1 MIKRLLLPTVIVVL
15 GLASCTKDKHSTCML
30 EEGIPHHAD
39 SVIQVVGDTRNVP
52 LILSTIDSL
61 EQEGEL
67 SKVRVIFYKTVAY
80 NLREEYR
87 TSFALYEQLDNIN
100 VKKLTDLCDVEC
112 YVYSYNNYV
121 RLLCE
126 MKRYDEALNVAFTV
140 DKKLKAVG
148 HNSFIDHHDIAQIIG
163 NCQLNLGQTQKAA
176 ASYQRALQ
184 GIHNRLSIHSD
195 PLDYREC
202 QKTMNAIAR
211 IYIEKALY
219 NEAAPWIQRQ
229 DSLYLLA
236 DKHPHRDSVFQD
248 EMKAEICYCK
258 ALLAHAQGRNDEAE
272 KAYNDYLST
281 QTSKVTGNII
291 NNNEYLLQTQRY
303 SEAADNY
310 RLLDQYM
317 LEGNLENDLEN
328 IGRYYI
334 PKFQANMLAGRTDS
348 ALNIAN
354 RVAQIYDSALNQQK
368 LSLAAEVAAVY
379 DIQGKERQ
387 IAEQRSKLY
396 QMRLVAIAVCLF
408 LIVISFG
415 VIIINHRN
423 HLKKLKQEH
432 RKLEDAYDKLDT
444 TNHQLIE
451 ANKRAEES
459 ARMKTNFIQQI
470 SHEIRTPLNILTG
483 FTQVL
488 ASPNIELSSENLQE
502 AKKKIEENSKRI
514 TDLIDK
520 MLDLS
525 DASSEI
531 GNCCEDDVMP
541 IDIATQ
547 AVEKCGIKEATHL
560 DFNIQLSQQA
570 EVQHITTNKEY
581 AVKALTLILD
591 NARKFTRPAEATGM
605 SVGKIK
611 QRVTLQ
617 IEVVNQQ
624 ICFIVEDTGIGVPP
638 EEATHIFTEFVQLNE
653 YYDGTGIGLSIARS
667 LARSMHGD
675 VMLDTTYTGGARF
688 VLTLPVNQ

>member
-1 MIKRLLLPTVIVVL
+1 MTRKLLLLTAILVL
-15 GLASCTKDKHSTCML
+15 GLASCTKDKPTTCML
-30 EEGIPHHAD
+30 EEGIPNHAD
-39 SVIQVVGDTRNVP
+39 SIIDRVGDTRNVP
-52 LILSTIDSL
+52 LILAVIDSL

-67 SKVRVIFYKTVAY
+67 SKVRGIFYKTVTY

-87 TSFALYEQLDNIN
+87 TSFALYKQLADIN
-100 VKKLTDLCDVEC
+100 VRKLTDKCDVEC

-140 DKKLKAVG
+140 DKKLKAAG

-176 ASYQRALQ
+176 ESYQRALQ
-184 GIHNRLSIHSD
+184 GVRNRLRIHSW
-195 PLDYREC
+195 PMDYREC

-211 IYIEKALY
+211 IYIEKGLY

-229 DSLYLLA
+229 DSLYQLGN
-236 DKHPHRDSVFQD
+236 KHPHRNSVFQD
-248 EMKAEICYCK
+248 EMKAEISYCK
-258 ALLAHAQGRNDEAE
+258 ALLAHAQGKNDEAE
-272 KAYNDYLST
+272 KAYHDYLST
-281 QTSKVTGNII
+281 QTSKVMGSII

-303 SEAADNY
+303 GEAADNY

-334 PKFQANMLAGRTDS
+334 PKYQANMLAGRIDS
-348 ALNIAN
+348 ALSIAN

-396 QMRLVAIAVCLF
+396 QMRLVAITVCLF
-408 LIVISFG
+408 LIAVSFG
-415 VIIINHRN
+415 IITLNHRN
-423 HLKKLKQEH
+423 HLKKLRQEH

-444 TNHQLIE
+444 TNRQLIE

-488 ASPNIELSSENLQE
+488 ASPNIELGGENLQDIS
-502 AKKKIEENSKRI
+502 KKMVENSKRI

-525 DASSEI
+525 DTNHEI
-531 GNCCEDDVMP
+531 CDCCQDNVMP
-541 IDIATQ
+541 IEIATQ
-547 AVEKCGIKEATHL
+547 AVEECGIKEASHL
-560 DFNIQLSQQA
+560 NFDIKLSQQA
-570 EVQHITTNKEY
+570 EAQHLITNKAH

-591 NARKFTRPAEATGM
+591 NARKFTRPAEATGV
-605 SVGKIK
+605 SVGSRKE
-611 QRVTLQ
+611 RVTLQ
-617 IEVVNQQ
+617 IEVANDQ

-638 EEATHIFTEFVQLNE
+638 EEANHIFTEFVQLNE

-667 LARSMHGD
+667 LARGLRGD
-675 VMLDTTYTGGARF
+675 VMLDTTYTAGARF
-688 VLTLPVNQ
+688 VLTLPINH

>member
-1 MIKRLLLPTVIVVL
+1 MTRKLLLLTAILVL
-15 GLASCTKDKHSTCML
+15 GLASCTKDKPTTCML
-30 EEGIPHHAD
+30 EEGIPNHAD
-39 SVIQVVGDTRNVP
+39 SIIDRVGDTRNVP
-52 LILSTIDSL
+52 LILAVIDSL

-67 SKVRVIFYKTVAY
+67 SKVRGIFYKTVTY

-87 TSFALYEQLDNIN
+87 TSFALYKQLADIN
-100 VKKLTDLCDVEC
+100 VRKLTDKCDVEC

-140 DKKLKAVG
+140 DKKLKAAG

-176 ASYQRALQ
+176 ESYQRALQ
-184 GIHNRLSIHSD
+184 GVRNRLSIHSW

-211 IYIEKALY
+211 IYIEKGLY

-229 DSLYLLA
+229 DSLYQLGN
-236 DKHPHRDSVFQD
+236 KHPHRNSVFQD
-248 EMKAEICYCK
+248 EMKAEISYCK
-258 ALLAHAQGRNDEAE
+258 ALLAHAQGKNDEAE
-272 KAYNDYLST
+272 KAYHDYLST
-281 QTSKVTGNII
+281 QTSKVMGSII

-303 SEAADNY
+303 GEAADNY

-334 PKFQANMLAGRTDS
+334 PKYQANMLAGRIDS
-348 ALNIAN
+348 ALSIAN
-354 RVAQIYDSALNQQK
+354 RVAQIYDSALDQQK

-396 QMRLVAIAVCLF
+396 QMRLVAITVCLF
-408 LIVISFG
+408 LIAVSFG
-415 VIIINHRN
+415 IITLNHRN
-423 HLKKLKQEH
+423 HLKKLRQEH

-444 TNHQLIE
+444 TNRQLIE
-451 ANKRAEES
+451 ATKRAEES

-488 ASPNIELSSENLQE
+488 ASPNIELGGENLQDIS
-502 AKKKIEENSKRI
+502 KKMVENSKRI

-525 DASSEI
+525 DTNHEI
-531 GNCCEDDVMP
+531 CDCCQDNVMP
-541 IDIATQ
+541 IEIATQ
-547 AVEKCGIKEATHL
+547 AVEECGIKEASHL
-560 DFNIQLSQQA
+560 NFDIKLSQQA
-570 EVQHITTNKEY
+570 EAQHLITNKTH

-591 NARKFTRPAEATGM
+591 NARKFTRPAEATGA
-605 SVGKIK
+605 SVGSRKE
-611 QRVTLQ
+611 RVTLQ
-617 IEVVNQQ
+617 IEVANNQ

-638 EEATHIFTEFVQLNE
+638 EEANHIFTEFVQLNE
-653 YYDGTGIGLSIARS
+653 YYDGTGIGLSIANGIIAEHGWKMS
-667 LARSMHGD
+667 LYYKKKTKIFTVKIRPH
-675 VMLDTTYTGGARF
+675 R
-688 VLTLPVNQ
+688 

>member
-1 MIKRLLLPTVIVVL
+1 MTRKLLLLTAILVL
-15 GLASCTKDKHSTCML
+15 GLASCTKDKPTTCML
-30 EEGIPHHAD
+30 EEGIPNHAD
-39 SVIQVVGDTRNVP
+39 SIIDRVGDTRNVP
-52 LILSTIDSL
+52 LILAVIDSL

-67 SKVRVIFYKTVAY
+67 SKVRGIFYKTVTY

-87 TSFALYEQLDNIN
+87 TSFALYKQLADIN
-100 VKKLTDLCDVEC
+100 VRKLTDKCDVEC

-140 DKKLKAVG
+140 DKKLKAAG

-176 ASYQRALQ
+176 ESYQRALQ
-184 GIHNRLSIHSD
+184 GVRNRLSIHSW

-211 IYIEKALY
+211 IYIEKGLY

-229 DSLYLLA
+229 DSLYQLGN
-236 DKHPHRDSVFQD
+236 KHPHRNSVFQD
-248 EMKAEICYCK
+248 EMKAEISYCK
-258 ALLAHAQGRNDEAE
+258 ALLAHAQGKNDEAE
-272 KAYNDYLST
+272 KAYHDYLST
-281 QTSKVTGNII
+281 QTSKVMGSII

-303 SEAADNY
+303 GEAADNY

-334 PKFQANMLAGRTDS
+334 PKYQANMLAGRIDS
-348 ALNIAN
+348 ALSIAN

-396 QMRLVAIAVCLF
+396 QMRLVAITVCLF
-408 LIVISFG
+408 LIAVSFG
-415 VIIINHRN
+415 IITLNHRN
-423 HLKKLKQEH
+423 HLKKLRQEH

-444 TNHQLIE
+444 TNRQLIE

-488 ASPNIELSSENLQE
+488 ASPNIELGGENLQDIS
-502 AKKKIEENSKRI
+502 KKMVENSKRI

-525 DASSEI
+525 DTNHEI
-531 GNCCEDDVMP
+531 CDCCQDNVMP
-541 IDIATQ
+541 IEIATQ
-547 AVEKCGIKEATHL
+547 AVEECGIKEASHL
-560 DFNIQLSQQA
+560 NFDIKLSQQA
-570 EVQHITTNKEY
+570 EAQHLITNKAH

-591 NARKFTRPAEATGM
+591 NARKFTRPAEATGV
-605 SVGKIK
+605 SVGSRKE
-611 QRVTLQ
+611 RVTLQ
-617 IEVVNQQ
+617 IEVANDQ

-638 EEATHIFTEFVQLNE
+638 EEANHIFTEFVQLNE

-667 LARSMHGD
+667 LARGLRGD
-675 VMLDTTYTGGARF
+675 IFLDTTYTAGARF
-688 VLTLPVNQ
+688 VLTLPINH

>member
-1 MIKRLLLPTVIVVL
+1 MTRKLLLLTAILVL
-15 GLASCTKDKHSTCML
+15 GLTSCTKDKPTTCML
-30 EEGIPHHAD
+30 EEGIPNHAD
-39 SVIQVVGDTRNVP
+39 SIIDRVGDTRNVP
-52 LILSTIDSL
+52 LILAVIDSL

-67 SKVRVIFYKTVAY
+67 SKVRGIFYKTVAY

-87 TSFALYEQLDNIN
+87 TSFVLYEQLDNIN

-140 DKKLKAVG
+140 DKKLKAAG

-176 ASYQRALQ
+176 ESYQRALQ
-184 GIHNRLSIHSD
+184 GVRNRLSIHSW

-211 IYIEKALY
+211 IYIEKGLY

-334 PKFQANMLAGRTDS
+334 PKFQANMLAGRIDS
-348 ALNIAN
+348 ALSIAN

-396 QMRLVAIAVCLF
+396 QMRLVAITVCLF
-408 LIVISFG
+408 LIAVSFG
-415 VIIINHRN
+415 VIILNHRN

-488 ASPNIELSSENLQE
+488 ASPNIELSGENLQE

-525 DASSEI
+525 DTNHEI
-531 GNCCEDDVMP
+531 CDCCQDNVMP
-541 IDIATQ
+541 IEIATQ
-547 AVEKCGIKEATHL
+547 AVEECGIKEASHL
-560 DFNIQLSQQA
+560 NFDIKLSQQA
-570 EVQHITTNKEY
+570 EAQHLITNKAH

-591 NARKFTRPAEATGM
+591 NARKFTRPAEATGV
-605 SVGKIK
+605 SVGSRKE
-611 QRVTLQ
+611 RVTLQ
-617 IEVVNQQ
+617 IEVANDQ

-638 EEATHIFTEFVQLNE
+638 EEANHIFTEFVQLNE

-667 LARSMHGD
+667 LARGLRGD
-675 VMLDTTYTGGARF
+675 IILDTTYTAGARF
-688 VLTLPVNQ
+688 VLTLPINH